1 MTAKCVSV
9 NFVDFFFIWLLFSH
23 RFFFSLSVKLNWE
36 ITTTNIIIKF
46 IADLRSTLQFKS
58 IKTTICSIAQN
69 TVSFDGFITFNWL
82 GCNGLAHVHYVP
94 FRQNSMNLFGSFS
107 KWMMIC
113 SARTHT
119 LFDISLAIDAIW
131 RIWPLKSHRNCVN
144 ESSKIMPNWALIT
157 QNCDNTIKL
166 MKLKESRKPFHRLSN
181 GIELILYEIEPVFI
195 HPKWSYALPSLQFHL
210 SFWNYYRISFLKFD

>member
-9 NFVDFFFIWLLFSH
+9 NFVDFFFMWLLFSH

-46 IADLRSTLQFKS
+46 IADLRPTLQFKS

-131 RIWPLKSHRNCVN
+131 RIWPLRKP
-144 ESSKIMPNWALIT
+144 SKLREW
-157 QNCDNTIKL
+157 
-166 MKLKESRKPFHRLSN
+166 KLKNNAKLS
-181 GIELILYEIEPVFI
+181 V
-195 HPKWSYALPSLQFHL
+195 
-210 SFWNYYRISFLKFD
+210 NYSKLWQHH